1 MAAHR
6 QDGIANLFFRR
17 PRLTVLAIGLIVI
30 AGMAALG
37 SLPRQEDPILTGR
50 FGRVLTFYPG
60 ASAERV
66 EALVTEKIE
75 KRLQE
80 VEEIT
85 EINSRSRPNVSY
97 VGIQLKDEST
107 KADVDEIWSRV
118 RDKLAD
124 VTPELPDGVGV
135 PEFKKLTT
143 SAWTVLIGFTWDQN
157 GPPQIDLL
165 HRLAK
170 DLEQLLIPLAGTM
183 ETNLFG
189 EPEEEIQVT
198 IEAAALAAANLT
210 TDEISRAIAMADTK
224 VPAGQVRGLRNN
236 LVIEVGGE
244 LDSVQRIRS
253 IPLSTDANGVLLRV
267 GDIADVSQAPK
278 DPPSTMALISGKRGI
293 VLAVKM
299 EGDFRV
305 DEWTARVRNAYDAFA
320 ASVPRGVRVEFL
332 FDQSVYTAERL
343 DSLTDNLLLGAVLVV
358 IVLFLM
364 FGWKAALL
372 VSSALPLTL
381 LAVLALLKVIEV
393 PLHQISITGLII
405 ALGLLIDNAIVAVD
419 DYQKARRE
427 GLPPGEAISAIV
439 GHLFVPLLASTL
451 TTLLTFLPLVIM
463 PGNAGEFVSTLGISV
478 ILSII
483 CSLFLS
489 LTIIP
494 ALAGFFDRR
503 AKDGLPRR
511 FWRDGVGHP
520 LLAAGYRSALD
531 FVLRRPFVGIGLAL
545 IPPIL
550 GFAMAGQLVQ
560 QFFPHIDRDQFVI
573 QLKLPALASIDE
585 TLANVRKA
593 REILAGH
600 EEVLDSHWFL
610 GENPPRVFYNTT
622 IHQLGVQSFAAGFVV
637 TRGPEATK
645 GLLNRLQHQMI
656 REFPNAM
663 VLTLPFEQG
672 PPVEA
677 PVAVEIY
684 GPEIHVLNQIGEQ
697 VRHILQQSRNVTY
710 TTSTVSGGLPK
721 LRISPDEYEANLA
734 GIRLTDLAGQLNAA
748 LEGVTGGSVLEGT
761 EELPVRVRVTG
772 ADRSELARIA
782 ASVLLSP
789 GRDGAALDAD
799 LAGVPLSA
807 VTRMRLEPETASIAR
822 IQSERVNTVQA
833 FLEPFVLP
841 AHTVDDF
848 TRRMEASDFSLPAGY
863 RIQYGGAKKEREDSQ
878 SNLFGVFA
886 PLLVLMVGTIIVTFN
901 SFRLASIIFAVA
913 LQSVG
918 LALLTIWIFGYPMG
932 FMAIIGTMGLIGL
945 AINDSIVVLAAL
957 NADEDAR
964 AGDAGRIR
972 DIVVEGTRHIIA
984 TTLTTIGGFLPLVV
998 FGGLFW
1004 PPLAMAVAGGMVGAT
1019 ILALIFVPSVFVLI
1033 VRRRARK
1040 AALVAEV
1047 S

>member
-17 PRLTVLAIGLIVI
+17 PRLTVLAIGLILI
-30 AGMAALG
+30 AGMAALS

-50 FGRVLTFYPG
+50 FARVLTFYPG

-97 VGIQLKDEST
+97 VGIQLKDEAT

-118 RDKLAD
+118 RDKLSD
-124 VTPELPDGVGV
+124 VTPDLPDGAGV

-143 SAWTVLIGFTWDQN
+143 SAWTVLIGFTWEQS

-183 ETNLFG
+183 ETDLFG
-189 EPEEEIQVT
+189 EPEEEIQVA
-198 IEAAALAAANLT
+198 IKAADLAAANLT
-210 TDEISRAIAMADTK
+210 PNEISDAIAMADTK
-224 VPAGQVRGLRNN
+224 VPAGQVRGSRNN

-253 IPLSTDANGVLLRV
+253 VPLSADGSGVLLRV
-267 GDIADVSQAPK
+267 GDIADVSQKPK
-278 DPPSTMALISGKRGI
+278 DPPATMALVSGKRGI

-305 DEWTARVRNAYDAFA
+305 DEWTARVRNVYDDFFK
-320 ASVPRGVRVEFL
+320 SVPRGVRVEFL
-332 FDQSVYTAERL
+332 FDQSIYTAERL
-343 DSLTDNLLLGAVLVV
+343 DSLTDNLMLGAVLVV
-358 IVLFLM
+358 VVLFLM

-381 LAVLALLKVIEV
+381 LAVLALLKILEV

-427 GLPPGEAISAIV
+427 GLAPGEAITATV
-439 GHLFVPLLASTL
+439 GHLFIPLLASTL

-478 ILSII
+478 ILSIV
-483 CSLFLS
+483 CSLLLS
-489 LTIIP
+489 LSIIP

-503 AKDGLPRR
+503 AKDDKPRR

-520 LLAAGYRSALD
+520 ALAAGYRSLLD
-531 FVLRRPFVGIGLAL
+531 FFLRRPLTGIGVSL
-545 IPPIL
+545 IAPIL
-550 GFAMAGQLVQ
+550 GFALAGQLIQ
-560 QFFPHIDRDQFVI
+560 QFFPPIDRDQFVI

-585 TLANVRKA
+585 TLANVKKA
-593 REILAGH
+593 REILASH

-622 IHQLGVQSFAAGFVV
+622 IHQLGVQSFASGFVV
-637 TRGPEATK
+637 TRGPEATR
-645 GLLNRLQHQMI
+645 GLLNPLQHEMI
-656 REFPNAM
+656 QAFPNAM

-684 GPEIHVLNQIGEQ
+684 GQEVDVLNQIGEQ

-721 LRISPDEYEANLA
+721 LRISADEYQANLA
-734 GIRLTDLAGQLNAA
+734 GIRLADLAAQLNTA
-748 LEGVTGGSVLEGT
+748 LEGAIGGSVLEGT

-772 ADRSELARIA
+772 ADRGDLTRISA
-782 ASVLLSP
+782 NVLLAP
-789 GRDGAALDAD
+789 GRDGTVTDVD

-807 VTRMRLEPETASIAR
+807 VTRMTLEPETASIAR
-822 IQSERVNTVQA
+822 IQGERVNTVQA

-841 AHTVDDF
+841 ALTVDDF

-878 SNLFGVFA
+878 GNLFGVFA
-886 PLLVLMVGTIIVTFN
+886 PLLVLMAGTIIVTFN

-913 LQSVG
+913 LQSIG
-918 LALLTIWIFGYPMG
+918 LALLTIWLFGYPMG

-957 NADEDAR
+957 NADEGAL

-972 DIVVEGTRHIIA
+972 DIVVDGTRHIIA
-984 TTLTTIGGFLPLVV
+984 TTLTTIGGFLPLVI

-1019 ILALIFVPSVFVLI
+1019 ILALVFVPCVYILI